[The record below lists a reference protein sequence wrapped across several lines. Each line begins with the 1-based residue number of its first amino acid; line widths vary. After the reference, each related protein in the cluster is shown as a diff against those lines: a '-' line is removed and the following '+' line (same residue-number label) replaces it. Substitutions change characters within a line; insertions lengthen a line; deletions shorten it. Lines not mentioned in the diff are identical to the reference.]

1 MGVGFQ
7 PVQPST
13 AILFWRTSPGL
24 FQTRSN
30 ECIWWSHWCFSNTK
44 NKQNIDFSLKPLL
57 VSLVLQ
63 QNQTRK
69 NKCFKQKQTSW
80 QFCWR
85 PFVGWWVHVTR
96 TQRWIVTSN
105 VKPCWILSSKTCGH
119 EKRHTVP
126 RSRIAKHG
134 ALGGK
139 QKIPGWNRSVSSN
152 LQNFPWM
159 KMDEIWLICNSK
171 GPGLF

>member
-69 NKCFKQKQTSW
+69 NKCFTQKTNFLAILLVT
-80 QFCWR
+80 FCGMVSSR
-85 PFVGWWVHVTR
+85 DPNSKA
-96 TQRWIVTSN
+96 IYVTSKRP
-105 VKPCWILSSKTCGH
+105 VESWAPPTCGH

-134 ALGGK
+134 ALGGNK
-139 QKIPGWNRSVSSN
+139 NPRLEQEFVQATFKNFPGWK
-152 LQNFPWM
+152 WM
-159 KMDEIWLICNSK
+159 KYD
-171 GPGLF
+171 